1 MYLIVGLGNP
11 EPQYSRTRHN
21 MGFDAVNLIAKNNEI
36 EFDKKGFEG
45 IYGLGNIEGQKVILL
60 KPQTFM
66 NESGKSIVKIKDFY
80 KIENDKIIVIYDDID
95 LDVGALKLRKKG
107 GAGTHNGMKSV
118 VSNLGTND
126 FIHIRI
132 GTGMPIFKE
141 LLISHVLEKLSDE
154 EYNKLSP
161 AIEKASQATVEIIK
175 NGIDVAMN
183 KYNI

>member
-95 LDVGALKLRKKG
+95 LDVGTLKLRKKG

-118 VSNLGTND
+118 VSNLGTDD

-154 EYNKLSP
+154 EYSKLSP

-175 NGIDVAMN
+175 NGIDIAMN

>member
-21 MGFDAVNLIAKNNEI
+21 MGFDAVNLIAKNNAI

-95 LDVGALKLRKKG
+95 LDVGTLKLRKKG

-118 VSNLGTND
+118 VSNLGTDD

-154 EYNKLSP
+154 EYIKLSP

-175 NGIDVAMN
+175 NGIDIAMN